1 MYYTTAEG
9 AAFDPADYTL
19 CATFA
24 DIAAV
29 YTEFIA
35 NIPDGATHFAIR
47 SCAKGAYMLQVD
59 DVTFYPDA
67 GRTPV
72 ELLGYDIYRDGM
84 KLNSEPVTATS
95 YTDSGTSPDAPYRYN
110 AVAIYDKG
118 FSRLSNAASLTGSGI
133 SEANASGITVT
144 GGTGMVTVRGADTL
158 AVSICAADGRTFF
171 HGEAPHTLTVA
182 VPRGIYIV
190 KAGNLTAKVAVR

>member
-1 MYYTTAEG
+1 
-9 AAFDPADYTL
+9 
-19 CATFA
+19 
-24 DIAAV
+24 
-29 YTEFIA
+29 
-35 NIPDGATHFAIR
+35 
-47 SCAKGAYMLQVD
+47 MLQVD

-72 ELLGYDIYRDGM
+72 ELLGYDIYRDGV

-110 AVAIYDKG
+110 AVALYDKG
-118 FSRLSNAASLTGSGI
+118 FSRLSNAASLIGSGI
-133 SEANASGITVT
+133 SEATASGITVT

-158 AVSICAADGRTFF
+158 AVSIYAADGKTIF
-171 HGEAPHTLTVA
+171 HGEAPQTLTVA

-190 KAGNLTAKVAVR
+190 KAGNLIAKVAVR